1 MLPQDTSKPAWRR
14 KLRLWA
20 LGWLTWSIALLFTFG
35 FSNLG
40 HSTPPAPPPKLDPG
54 LAGIQTPDGSIIY
67 AEIADTPQKRSQGLM
82 FRTTMAHDRGMLF
95 TFREADRHT
104 FWMKNTKM
112 ALDML
117 WLDHKGTIVHIE
129 HRVPICER
137 TDNLCPRYRSTA
149 PANYVLELK
158 AGQAETRQLKKGQ
171 RLRIELPE

>member
-1 MLPQDTSKPAWRR
+1 MPQDTLNPAWRR
-14 KLRLWA
+14 KPRPMA
-20 LGWLTWSIALLFTFG
+20 SGWLSWPVALLVTLG
-35 FSNLG
+35 FPGLG
-40 HSTPPAPPPKLDPG
+40 HSTPPAPPLKLDPG
-54 LAGIQTPDGSIIY
+54 LADIQTPDGSIIY

-82 FRTTMAHDRGMLF
+82 FRTTMAPDRGMLF

-117 WLDHKGTIVHIE
+117 WLDLNGTIVHIE

-158 AGQAETRQLKKGQ
+158 AGQAESRQLKKGQ